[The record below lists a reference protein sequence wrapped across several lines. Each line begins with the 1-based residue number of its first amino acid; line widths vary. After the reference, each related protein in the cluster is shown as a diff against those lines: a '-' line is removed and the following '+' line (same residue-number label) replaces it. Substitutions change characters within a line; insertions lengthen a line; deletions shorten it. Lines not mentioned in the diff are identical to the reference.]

1 MVAIYGKQ
9 LHCYVIIA
17 AWLYQRNYNHFFCA
31 YTVPKNQSE
40 VGELDDKKTRK
51 DDKSSPAESTNGLY
65 TVHTWIQSTSEF

>member
-1 MVAIYGKQ
+1 M
-9 LHCYVIIA
+9 
-17 AWLYQRNYNHFFCA
+17 
-31 YTVPKNQSE
+31 PKNQSE